1 MYMYIILQ
9 MAHGTPTLA
18 TGKICYLEIPAA
30 DVERSSR
37 FYRDAFGWA
46 LRTRG
51 DGAIAFDD
59 AVKEVSGSWV
69 SGRPPS
75 AEPGIMVHIM
85 VADLDAALA
94 AVRAAGGEV
103 LNADAAPGERVGH
116 VRDPAGNVI
125 GVYEQP
131 GLAER
136 ERTVR
141 PVPEHL
147 HTVTP
152 RLALSDG
159 AAGID
164 FYKAAFDA
172 KELGERY
179 HLPDGTLVHAEL
191 LIGDSVVMVKDA
203 QDDEFNALLC
213 TYWPDVDGAWD
224 RAVRAGAEVIYPL
237 ADQFYGERG
246 GRLGD
251 PFGNQWMLAA
261 RIENVTPA
269 ELAAREPG

>member
-1 MYMYIILQ
+1 MYINGV
-9 MAHGTPTLA
+9 AHGTPTLA
-18 TGKICYLEIPAA
+18 SGKICYLEIPAA

-37 FYRDAFGWA
+37 FYGDAFGWE

-59 AVKEVSGSWV
+59 AIKEVSGTWRT
-69 SGRPPS
+69 GRPPS

-103 LNADAAPGERVGH
+103 VNADAERDERVAH

-125 GVYEQP
+125 GVYQDP
-131 GLAER
+131 SLAER
-136 ERTVR
+136 EGTVA

-152 RLALSDG
+152 RLALSDA

-164 FYKAAFDA
+164 FYKSAFDA
-172 KELGERY
+172 TELGERY
-179 HLPDGTLVHAEL
+179 LMPDGTLVHAEL

-203 QDDEFNALLC
+203 QDDDFRALLA
-213 TYWPDVDGAWD
+213 TYWPDVDAAWE
-224 RAVRAGAEVIYPL
+224 RAVRAGAEVVFPL
-237 ADQFYGERG
+237 ADQFYGERS
-246 GRLGD
+246 GRVAD
-251 PFGNQWMLAA
+251 PFGNQWMLSA
-261 RIENVTPA
+261 RIAT
-269 ELAAREPG
+269 

>member
-1 MYMYIILQ
+1 MG

-37 FYRDAFGWA
+37 FYRDAFGWE

-69 SGRPPS
+69 TGRPPS
-75 AEPGIMVHIM
+75 AEPGIMVHVM
-85 VADLDAALA
+85 VADLNE
-94 AVRAAGGEV
+94 AVATVRSAGGEV
-103 LNADAAPGERVGH
+103 LNEDAEPGERVAH
-116 VRDPAGNVI
+116 IRDPAGNVI
-125 GVYEQP
+125 GVYQEP
-131 GLAER
+131 GLAEL

-152 RLALSDG
+152 RLALSDA
-159 AAGID
+159 AAGIE
-164 FYKAAFDA
+164 FYKAAFGA

-179 HLPDGTLVHAEL
+179 HMPDGALVHAEL

-203 QDDEFNALLC
+203 QDDEFTALLA
-213 TYWPDVDGAWD
+213 TYWPDVDAVWE
-224 RAVRAGAEVIYPL
+224 RAVRAGAEVVYPL
-237 ADQFYGERG
+237 SDQFYGERG
-246 GRLGD
+246 GRVAD
-251 PFGNQWMLAA
+251 PFGNQWMLSS
-261 RIENVTPA
+261 RIEILTPA
-269 ELAAREPG
+269 ELAAREPA